1 MYFRR
6 FVALSLFS
14 LLVNAGAVL
23 AADDSPPA
31 AKPKLADGKLGESW
45 TDVFVQHQKLAAR
58 LTELQQNFR
67 KAKTNDEQDAM
78 RKEFT
83 EKRTEFQSVDDRL
96 AELAPKVF
104 AADPKN
110 FDAGEAVMEAA
121 LQGHRF
127 DDSKQIAQT
136 LIAAG
141 RRNVLTVNVL
151 GVSQFATHDFT
162 GAVATFTAAEK
173 EEMMHP
179 QLGGRYQ
186 DAASEYV
193 AFWKEE
199 QAVRKAE
206 AAATGEAQLPRVLFK
221 TNRGDIVL
229 ELFENEAPNTVASF
243 VSLVEGKKYDGV
255 KFHRVIPMFMAQG
268 GDPNSLDDDPS
279 NDGLGGPGYMIK
291 CECFAKNARRHFRGS
306 LSMAKT
312 AAPNTGGSQFFLTHL
327 PTPHLNAN
335 VDAQSGHTVFGRI
348 VEGLDVAA
356 SLKKDDKI
364 ETATVV
370 RKRKHEYKPETLP
383 DGK

>member
-1 MYFRR
+1 MYTRR
-6 FVALSLFS
+6 FAVLALLSLS
-14 LLVNAGAVL
+14 LSFGAVL
-23 AADDSPPA
+23 FSQDAPPA
-31 AKPKLADGKLGESW
+31 AKPTKAESW
-45 TDVFVQHQKLAAR
+45 PEMFSQRQKIAAR

-67 KAKTNDEQDAM
+67 KAKSTDEQDAM

-83 EKRTEFQSVDDRL
+83 EKRTEFQSLDERL
-96 AELAPKVF
+96 VKLAPQVY
-104 AADPKN
+104 AADPNN
-110 FDAGEAVMEAA
+110 FDAGETVMEAA
-121 LQGHRF
+121 FQNHRF
-127 DDSKQIAQT
+127 DESKQLAEG

-141 RRNVLTVNVL
+141 RKTMLTVNVL
-151 GVSQFATHDFT
+151 GVSQFATHDFAT
-162 GAVATFTAAEK
+162 AVETFAVAEKAE
-173 EEMMHP
+173 MLHP

-186 DAASEYV
+186 EAAAEYV

-199 QAVRKAE
+199 QAIRNAE
-206 AAATGEAQLPRVLFK
+206 AAATGDAQLPRVLFK

-243 VSLVEGKKYDGV
+243 MSLVEAKKYDGI

-279 NDGLGGPGYMIK
+279 NDGQGGPGYMIK
-291 CECFAKNARRHFRGS
+291 CECFEKSARRHFRGS

-335 VDAQSGHTVFGRI
+335 VDAQSGHTVFGHI

-364 ETATVV
+364 ESATVT
-370 RKRKHEYKPETLP
+370 RKRPHEYKPETLP

>member
-1 MYFRR
+1 MHPHRLT
-6 FVALSLFS
+6 VLALLSLS
-14 LLVNAGAVL
+14 LNFGAVL
-23 AADDSPPA
+23 FSQEAPPA
-31 AKPKLADGKLGESW
+31 AKPTKAGSW
-45 TDVFVQHQKLAAR
+45 PELFSQRQKIAAR
-58 LTELQQNFR
+58 LTELQQSFR
-67 KAKTNDEQDAM
+67 KAKTTDEQDAM
-78 RKEFT
+78 RKEFG
-83 EKRTEFQSVDDRL
+83 EKRAEFQSVDERL
-96 AELAPKVF
+96 AVLAPQVY

-110 FDAGEAVMEAA
+110 FDAGETVMEAA
-121 LQGHRF
+121 FQNHRF
-127 DDSKQIAQT
+127 DESKKLAST

-141 RRNVLTVNVL
+141 RKNVQTTNIL
-151 GVSQFATHDFT
+151 GVSQFATHDFAE
-162 GAVATFTAAEK
+162 AVETFAAAEK
-173 EEMMHP
+173 NEMLHP

-186 DAASEYV
+186 AAATEYV
-193 AFWKEE
+193 AFWKTE
-199 QAVRKAE
+199 QAIREAE

-243 VSLVEGKKYDGV
+243 VSLVEAKKYDGI

-279 NDGLGGPGYMIK
+279 NDGQGGPGYMIK
-291 CECFAKNARRHFRGS
+291 CECFEKNARRHFRGS

-335 VDAQSGHTVFGRI
+335 VDAQSGHTVFGHI

-364 ETATVV
+364 ESATVT
-370 RKRKHEYKPETLP
+370 RKRQHEYKPETLP